1 VERTDILMDLGTQ
14 LDAAVDIGQLEGGFV
29 MALGYVLTE
38 ELMVDTTGT
47 QLNVATVAIPGAYD
61 IPVVFNCSLLKD
73 SPNPA
78 GIRGS
83 KLCAEPAMGLVS
95 SLYFAVKNAIYAARL
110 DAGLGD
116 DWFMLNLPAT
126 PQQICAAIATPS
138 GQLVVPH

>member
-1 VERTDILMDLGTQ
+1 
-14 LDAAVDIGQLEGGFV
+14 
-29 MALGYVLTE
+29 LGYVLTE
-38 ELMVDTTGT
+38 ELKVDATGT
-47 QLNVATVAIPGAYD
+47 QLQVSTYAIPGAYD

-95 SLYFAVKNAIYAARL
+95 SLYFAVKNAIYAARA

-126 PQQICAAIATPS
+126 PQNICASIGTPS
-138 GQLVVPH
+138 QELLVPKGSSKVTSAP